1 MYHVAI
7 LYPTRATLADALRR
21 LLHAGIELDGA
32 ADHGVS
38 ETLYLRDP
46 DGNGVAFTATG
57 WKLNVRASPVV
68 NLPCSHVN
76 LISMRCLAKQNQF
89 ERRAQ
94 RSFAG
99 AERGLECCSS
109 GDGRNTS
116 REISE

>member
-46 DGNGVAFTATG
+46 DGNGVDLYRDRLETECPRIPSGEFAMFTR
-57 WKLNVRASPVV
+57 KLDFNA
-68 NLPCSHVN
+68 L
-76 LISMRCLAKQNQF
+76 L
-89 ERRAQ
+89 
-94 RSFAG
+94 G
-99 AERGLECCSS
+99 
-109 GDGRNTS
+109 
-116 REISE
+116 